1 MICYILT
8 PSQWH
13 HISSDVK
20 DGGRVLESSAFSI
33 KIRMP
38 KEADNVINHEE
49 ADRSKE
55 KFARK
60 SESRRK
66 KRMREKGS

>member
-1 MICYILT
+1 
-8 PSQWH
+8 
-13 HISSDVK
+13 
-20 DGGRVLESSAFSI
+20 
-33 KIRMP
+33 MP
-38 KEADNVINHEE
+38 TEADNVINHEE

-66 KRMREKGS
+66 KRMREKGSQTDDEALSDSEQPLIFNHGTPKTVITILGGLITR